1 MTTPRCL
8 ALAAVPA
15 VVLLAARADGAV
27 LCAKQRADGTF
38 HTAVKIREVCH
49 PNEVTLT
56 PDAVGFCCTATTTT
70 TTTATSTSQQCPTT
84 TTLGAPDC
92 GGDPAFFCGGQCPDS
107 QTCGDDGNG
116 HCACLGPL
124 HCGGADNFCGGDCPV
139 GQSCELLPVPPGCPN
154 VGCGCQ

>member
-1 MTTPRCL
+1 MTLRYPGV
-8 ALAAVPA
+8 ALAAAILVLAGRTDAA
-15 VVLLAARADGAV
+15 VF
-27 LCAKQRADGTF
+27 CAKQRPDGTF
-38 HTAVKIREVCH
+38 STGVKIREVCR

-56 PDAVGFCCTATTTT
+56 PDAVGFCCTASTTTT
-70 TTTATSTSQQCPTT
+70 TTSQPCPTT

-124 HCGGADNFCGGDCPV
+124 HCGGAGNFCGGDCPV
-139 GQSCELLPVPPGCPN
+139 GQSCELLPVPPGCQN
-154 VGCGCQ
+154 IGCGCQ